1 MPVRVGMGFGE
12 LPFSG
17 ADAFWDWID
26 LLEAGGV
33 NSYWQS
39 DRIASSRVHLEPM
52 VALAAVAGR
61 TKKLKFGMNVAS
73 LALRE
78 PVLLAKQ
85 IATIDYLS
93 GGGRMLPAFG
103 IGSKLAPD
111 WEATGTPTEGR
122 GAKSDEALEI
132 IMRLW
137 KGETVDHEGRFFK
150 LKGARIS
157 PVPVNP
163 NIPMWIGGSTKAAV
177 NRTAK
182 YGTGWQAAFE
192 TPEQLRPVIQAI
204 RKTAQDQGRRVPE
217 DHFGAAFPFRFGSPD
232 DAPVAQEM
240 ERFEKRLRRD
250 PSDYFIVGDGG
261 TILKRLAEYADA
273 GATKFILRPIGADDA
288 DLMEQTRRFVAEV
301 QPELD
306 GVPIPEH
313 ARAA

>member
-1 MPVRVGMGFGE
+1 MPVRAGMGFGE

-17 ADAFWDWID
+17 AEAFWDWID
-26 LLEAGGV
+26 MLEDGGV

-61 TKKLKFGMNVAS
+61 TSKLKFGVNVAS

-85 IATIDYLS
+85 LATIDYLS
-93 GGGRMLPAFG
+93 GGGRLLPGFG
-103 IGSKLAPD
+103 IGAKLAPD
-111 WEATGTPTEGR
+111 WEATGTPLKGR

-137 KGETVDHEGRFFK
+137 QGETVDHDGEYFQ

-157 PVPVNP
+157 PTPVNSR
-163 NIPMWIGGSTKAAV
+163 IPMWIGGSTVAAV
-177 NRTAK
+177 KRTAK

-192 TPEQLRPVIQAI
+192 TPEQLRPVIKAI
-204 RKTAQDQGRRVPE
+204 RDTALQQGRKVPE

-232 DAPVAQEM
+232 DAQVATEM
-240 ERFEKRLRRD
+240 SRFEKRLKRD
-250 PSDYFIVGDGG
+250 PSDYFIVGDGQK
-261 TILKRLAEYADA
+261 IIDRLAEYADA
-273 GATKFILRPIGADDA
+273 GATKFVLRPIGGDDA
-288 DLMEQTRRFVAEV
+288 DIMDQTRRFIEDV
-301 QPELD
+301 QPHLD
-306 GVPIPEH
+306 AIPIPEH

>member
-1 MPVRVGMGFGE
+1 
-12 LPFSG
+12 
-17 ADAFWDWID
+17 
-26 LLEAGGV
+26 
-33 NSYWQS
+33 
-39 DRIASSRVHLEPM
+39 M

-85 IATIDYLS
+85 IATIDFLS

-103 IGSKLAPD
+103 IGAKLAPD
-111 WEATGTPTEGR
+111 WDATGTPTAGR
-122 GAKSDEALEI
+122 GAKADEALEI

-137 KGETVDHEGRFFK
+137 KGETVDFDGRFFR

-157 PVPVNP
+157 PTPANP

-177 NRTAK
+177 ERTAK

-192 TPEQLRPVIQAI
+192 TPEQLRPVIRAI
-204 RKTAQDQGRRVPE
+204 RDTALAQGRKVPE

-232 DAPVAQEM
+232 DEPVAREM
-240 ERFEKRLRRD
+240 ARFEKRLRRD
-250 PSDYFIVGDGG
+250 PSGYFIVGDGA

-273 GATKFILRPIGADDA
+273 GATKFILRPVGGDDA
-288 DLMEQTRRFVAEV
+288 DLMDQTRRLIDEV

-306 GVPIPEH
+306 AIPIPEH

>member
-1 MPVRVGMGFGE
+1 MPVRVGLGFGE

-17 ADAFWDWID
+17 AAAFWDWID
-26 LLEAGGV
+26 QLEDGGV
-33 NSYWQS
+33 NSFWQS

-52 VALAAVAGR
+52 VALAAVAAR

-111 WEATGTPTEGR
+111 WEATGAPLKGR

-137 KGETVDHEGRFFK
+137 QGETVDYDGQYFQ

-157 PVPVNP
+157 PTPVNP
-163 NIPMWIGGSTKAAV
+163 RIPMWIGGSTQAAV
-177 NRTAK
+177 KRTAK

-192 TPEQLRPVIQAI
+192 TPEQLRPVIKAI
-204 RKTAQDQGRRVPE
+204 RDTAIAQGRNVPE
-217 DHFGAAFPFRFGSPD
+217 DHFGASFPFRFGSPD
-232 DAPVAQEM
+232 DELVAREM

-250 PSDYFIVGDGG
+250 PSDYYIVGDGG
-261 TILKRLAEYADA
+261 AIVKRLTEYAAA
-273 GATKFILRPIGADDA
+273 GATKFILRPIGSDDA
-288 DLMEQTRRFVAEV
+288 DLMDQTRRLIAEV

-306 GVPIPEH
+306 AIPIPV
-313 ARAA
+313 AA